1 LIGWAVGIAGSIT
14 IDGMHERW
22 ARWGTAFRLPSAH
35 PTCLFGAA
43 LEWGVSAGFHESCG
57 NGEEFSGLRV

>member
-1 LIGWAVGIAGSIT
+1 M
-14 IDGMHERW
+14 DGMHERW
-22 ARWGTAFRLPSAH
+22 AQWGTAFRLPSVH

-57 NGEEFSGLRV
+57 NGEEFSGLGV